1 MHSWHATE
9 SRKVAKLHHT
19 LLLLLLLQQ
28 LGFAPAP
35 AGHDLHSQV

>member
-9 SRKVAKLHHT
+9 SQKVAKLHHT
-19 LLLLLLLQQ
+19 LLLLLQQ
-28 LGFAPAP
+28 LGFAPAT